1 MSGSYYCHE
10 CEERIS
16 HVLTPLDSCSICG
29 CNYIEEIPT
38 VIEEDFNRQ
47 VDLFCNYSSILS
59 QTSNHFQVI
68 HEEEDDD
75 DDDEELLEERCL
87 YEQISSIYNHPAARN
102 IPGPSQRIDEI
113 LGSDNDDEEEEE
125 QDILAY
131 DVLFEQ
137 RENDGSTNIFQL
149 PFARIGRLLESD
161 EESEDGD
168 DYHRRSFLDNLADIL
183 SDFTQDI
190 ETTSIPSANSPS
202 IDLILSS
209 FKKKY
214 LIATDSDVGDE
225 CIICQDTFGTTL
237 EVFHLPCH
245 HQFHGACISRW
256 LYIKLSCPICRQS
269 VYDAESISG
278 EQVEPTIEISNDRY
292 MMNESVEEVD

>member
-1 MSGSYYCHE
+1 
-10 CEERIS
+10 
-16 HVLTPLDSCSICG
+16 
-29 CNYIEEIPT
+29 
-38 VIEEDFNRQ
+38 
-47 VDLFCNYSSILS
+47 
-59 QTSNHFQVI
+59 
-68 HEEEDDD
+68 
-75 DDDEELLEERCL
+75 
-87 YEQISSIYNHPAARN
+87 ISSIYNHPAARN
-102 IPGPSQRIDEI
+102 IPGPSQRSRMDEI
-113 LGSDNDDEEEEE
+113 LGSDNEDEEEE

-161 EESEDGD
+161 EESEEGD

-190 ETTSIPSANSPS
+190 ETTSIVSANSPS

-237 EVFHLPCH
+237 EIFHLPCH
-245 HQFHGACISRW
+245 HQFHGTCISRW
-256 LYIKLSCPICRQS
+256 LNIKLSCPVCRQS
-269 VYDAESISG
+269 VYDDAELTNQ
-278 EQVEPTIEISNDRY
+278 QVEPTIEVSNDRF
-292 MMNESVEEVD
+292 MMNESVYEEVD